1 MIDITCP
8 KCGAANRKT
17 SRFCARCGEVLEAG
31 EASGQQNGQ
40 ELNLSWLE
48 AVQDRA
54 VKETGQ
60 LDAHKLADE
69 VEAERVAHTSQAPV
83 QAEPQA
89 RPEAQ
94 AGEPALEALAEE
106 HGPGEGAPDEPP
118 PEWVVGILEPKTA
131 TSPNPEQAYEPEEMA
146 HIMPWMGAAPAAPSE
161 EPVPGAEAKGLPPW
175 LGDVTV
181 QETLQARSSDTEQKA
196 PDDMLFDLEG
206 LEPFAPPDA
215 EEQGKQGSQG
225 AGGKGKG
232 RSKNAEQVPEWL
244 KTLAPSPEEEEV
256 EEQPAFEHFTPVTK
270 VILDP
275 KDTLAEPIT
284 RSTPVR
290 PPRPG
295 SVETLAALVQMP
307 AGAGLWPKQQAG
319 ARSVEAREFGLRK
332 WLLPDGLIYLA
343 VLAVLLAVLALKLP
357 FGALSAPA
365 APDTLEFFKAVE
377 AAPSDKPVLLVYDW
391 DASLS
396 AEMST
401 LAGAVTNHLMAR
413 HLRFVTVSTIPQ
425 GPGFA
430 QQITAAAAA
439 DTRANYGYVYGRD
452 YLVLGYVPGG
462 EAALGSLTSNI
473 STLMPLDYVK
483 SQKLESFELMRNGN
497 LNSLKDFSL
506 VVDLTSDEA
515 ALRNWIEQASTRT
528 GIPIIAAVPQGLEPM
543 ARPYRGI
550 AGPGL
555 KAVLSGQAGASQYLK
570 QLTDTQRITTSQ
582 YSADE
587 LSTKLNAQLVAQLL
601 VTLAIVGA
609 FVSLGLSKTLGG
621 GRKT

>member
-1 MIDITCP
+1 MIDINCP

-31 EASGQQNGQ
+31 EATGQQNGQ
-40 ELNLSWLE
+40 GLNLSWLE

-54 VKETGQ
+54 VKQTGELSAQ
-60 LDAHKLADE
+60 KLA
-69 VEAERVAHTSQAPV
+69 EAEAARGAQSQQAPPE
-83 QAEPQA
+83 AEPQA
-89 RPEAQ
+89 GTKAQ
-94 AGEPALEALAEE
+94 AGEPA
-106 HGPGEGAPDEPP
+106 PGEGAPDEPP

-131 TSPNPEQAYEPEEMA
+131 PSANPEQAYEPEEMA
-146 HIMPWMGAAPAAPSE
+146 HIMPWMSEAPAAPTE
-161 EPVPGAEAKGLPPW
+161 EPAPGAEAKGLPPW

-181 QETLQARSSDTEQKA
+181 QETLQARAADTEQKA
-196 PDDMLFDLEG
+196 PDDMLFELEG
-206 LEPFAPPDA
+206 LEPFAPPEA
-215 EEQGKQGSQG
+215 EEQGMQGSQQAG
-225 AGGKGKG
+225 AQGKG
-232 RSKNAEQVPEWL
+232 RSKSSEKVPEWL
-244 KTLAPSPEEEEV
+244 KSLAPSPEEEKV
-256 EEQPAFEHFTPVTK
+256 EEKPAFEHFTPITK

-275 KDTLAEPIT
+275 KDTLAEPIS

-307 AGAGLWPKQQAG
+307 AAGSGPKQQQAG

-343 VLAVLLAVLALKLP
+343 VLAVLLAVLVLKLP

-365 APDTLEFFKAVE
+365 APDTLEFYKAVE

-413 HLRFVTVSTIPQ
+413 HLRFVTISTIPQ

-462 EAALGSLTSNI
+462 EAALGSLASNL
-473 STLMPLDYVK
+473 TALMPLDYVK
-483 SQKLESFELMRNGN
+483 SQKLESFELMRGGN
-497 LNSLKDFSL
+497 LKSLKDFSL

-528 GIPIIAAVPQGLEPM
+528 GIPIVAAVPQGLEPM

-570 QLTDTQRITTSQ
+570 QLTDTQRITTAQ

-587 LSTKLNAQLVAQLL
+587 LSIRLDAQLVAQLL

-621 GRKT
+621 RTKL